1 LPDSILNP
9 TGGAKNHKFLPI
21 ENIMKQL
28 LIILILSTFIMQ
40 DQTAQTLTNEKD
52 SISYAMGML
61 LMENLKS
68 QGIDDINPEM
78 ATKGISDAL
87 KGEGM
92 LMTPQAASQILS
104 TAIQGKQEKAGKD
117 FLAENAKKDGITT
130 LASGLQYE
138 VISMGDGAKPGP
150 NDQISAHYEG
160 TLIDGT
166 VFDSSYKRGEPA
178 TFPVGG
184 VIAGWTEAL
193 QLMPVGSKWKL
204 YIPHELAYGSR
215 NMQTIPAYSTLIF
228 TVELLEIK

>member
-1 LPDSILNP
+1 LKWIL
-9 TGGAKNHKFLPI
+9 TGGEKNPKQLTI
-21 ENIMKQL
+21 ENIMKKL
-28 LIILILSTFIMQ
+28 FIILILSTFIMQ
-40 DQTAQTLTNEKD
+40 DQKAQTLTNEKD

-68 QGIDDINPEM
+68 QGIEEINPEM
-78 ATKGISDAL
+78 ATKGIRDAL
-87 KGEGM
+87 KGEGL
-92 LMTPQAASQILS
+92 LMSPQAASQILS
-104 TAIQGKQEKAGKD
+104 TAIQQKQEKVGKE
-117 FLAENAKKDGITT
+117 FLEENAKKEGVKT
-130 LASGLQYE
+130 LPSGLQYE
-138 VISMGDGAKPGP
+138 VIKMGDGPKPGP
-150 NDQISAHYEG
+150 EDQITAHYEG

-193 QLMPVGSKWKL
+193 QMMPVGSKWKL